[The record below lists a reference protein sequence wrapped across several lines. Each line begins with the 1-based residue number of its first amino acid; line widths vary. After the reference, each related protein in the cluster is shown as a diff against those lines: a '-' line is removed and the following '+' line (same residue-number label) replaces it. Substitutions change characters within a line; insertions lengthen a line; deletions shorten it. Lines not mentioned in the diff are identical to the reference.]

1 MRSRFINKMAETG
14 STFVHRRLVLAMN
27 EFYVFFW
34 SSAKV
39 WPKEFCQ
46 FESFNASCNAGHVIL
61 MTEARYG
68 RLHLGRCVSRD
79 YGHVGCSADVIEI
92 LDRTCSGQRRCQLPV
107 PTLREVVQPCPK
119 DLTSYLEAS
128 YTCIAGKA
136 RSQNRCH
143 RNLSV
148 KPLYQRLNKGYKL
161 INRLF
166 HQSI

>member
-1 MRSRFINKMAETG
+1 MAETG
-14 STFVHRRLVLAMN
+14 SIFTRRRLVLVTI
-27 EFYVFFW
+27 EFYVLCRRLL
-34 SSAKV
+34 SV

-61 MTEARYG
+61 MTEAKYG

-92 LDRTCSGQRRCQLPV
+92 LDRTCSGQRRCQLAV

-136 RSQNRCH
+136 RSQNRFH
-143 RNLSV
+143 RNLSA
-148 KPLYQRLNKGYKL
+148 KLLYQRLN
-161 INRLF
+161 
-166 HQSI
+166 